1 MKSTEGQKVE
11 NRLEFSNGKKYT
23 VNVLCDTIP
32 KDMRADTYLVQ
43 TEPMTDQSNDQIPSW
58 WANGFYWGSLK
69 ENG

>member
-32 KDMRADTYLVQ
+32 KDMRADTYLVWWNQWQ
-43 TEPMTDQSNDQIPSW
+43 TKVTIKFHLGEPM
-58 WANGFYWGSLK
+58 GFI
-69 ENG
+69 EVP